1 MMKRMKFLAIP
12 LAAIALL
19 AACSDDNES
28 AVSNTS
34 ETVYPSNAIIWPKD
48 TTVILTDH
56 FLVEA
61 DQTLIVQEGATIIA
75 SNAEVK
81 PEIVVL
87 GSLYCLGTEENP
99 ITFTVDASMQGDRFS
114 RNWGGIICGYDA
126 PELVLLNTN
135 IEYGGAQTTENS
147 LSFQNKLFKTEIG
160 VGGPVVHFCK
170 RIGKIL
176 IEYCTFRNNAEDQI
190 YITGGESI
198 VAHNTFICNGEDG
211 GDAINYKSDCLADI
225 AYNVVYDAN
234 TNGLKLSNSGF
245 TDIQSHLYCYNNTLV
260 NCGWR
265 RPKKKG
271 GSIWLESGIL
281 VELYN
286 NLIYDCRWGLKHDV
300 SDEEDPN
307 CVITP
312 NYYFASTETG
322 VEQMQADESEGIL
335 NGADDIMSET
345 AGDKDPL
352 FVNFIRQSNMDI
364 NVGDNVEG
372 APQDWD
378 ESWDF
383 HLAAASP
390 ALTGG
395 NVAFSRHFANG
406 LTFEGLEGIYSQTTF
421 SSPAPSVYFGAFGN
435 E

>member
-1 MMKRMKFLAIP
+1 MMKDMKFLAIS

-19 AACSDDNES
+19 AACSDNNES

-34 ETVYPSNAIIWPKD
+34 ETVYPGNAIIWPKD

-56 FLVEA
+56 FLVES

-126 PELVLLNTN
+126 PELVLLHTN
-135 IEYGGAQTTENS
+135 IEYGGALTTENS
-147 LSFQNKLFKTEIG
+147 LSFQNKLFKTETGEG
-160 VGGPVVHFCK
+160 VPAVHFCN
-170 RIGKIL
+170 RSGKML

-234 TNGLKLSNSGF
+234 TNGLKLSNGGF

-271 GSIWLESGIL
+271 GSIWLEAGIL

-286 NLIYDCRWGLKHDV
+286 NLVYDCRWGLKHDV

-312 NYYFASTETG
+312 NYYFASTATG

-352 FVNFIRQSNMDI
+352 FVNFTRQSNMNI

-378 ESWDF
+378 ETWDF

-395 NVAFSRHFANG
+395 NVTFSRHFANG
-406 LTFEGLEGIYSQTTF
+406 LTFAGLEGIYSQTTF
-421 SSPAPSVYFGAFGN
+421 SSPAPSAYFGAFGN